1 MFTHYC
7 ISAWRNMVKNG
18 LFSLINVFGL
28 AVGLASCILILLFV
42 KAESGFDS
50 WVPQADRIV
59 RLHTAYTFPDQPEFL
74 TVRSA
79 GKMKDAIEN
88 YASNQ
93 VETATRIAPIH
104 FAVNRDKDAFAEQIM
119 FVDPS
124 FFNVFDLPFVQ
135 GDRANSF
142 SKPMDLVVTE
152 RTAIKYFGRTD
163 VVGETLTICCLEDQT
178 YSLAITGV
186 IKDFPDNSHFNL
198 DFIVQI
204 QPELFAKYPGILDT
218 YTSVNVYTYFKLL
231 PNVAIDAFQ
240 ERIYQWVNNES
251 PFSQMLVEY
260 VGTDGKAKATDN
272 VKHRVMALKNLHLD
286 AKSYSGTMGDLSP
299 MGDRKMINTFSVV
312 ALLVMVIACI
322 NFMNLATAKSSQ
334 RAKEVA
340 MRKVLGASR
349 LQVATQFLSEAI
361 ALVFISLLF
370 ALAAVELLL
379 PLYSDAIGRDIQFSL
394 LGNPLLLLGFVVLAL
409 VIGVGA
415 GAYPAVYLSRYIPG
429 DILKSSKGAESG
441 STAKVR
447 SALVVFQ
454 FSTSICLLICTA
466 VIFSQTV
473 YSNNVD
479 VGYSYK
485 NKLVLNIDAAG
496 ENKES
501 LREQL
506 LQIQGV
512 ANVVFSSEVPSQD
525 NENNTTFKLM
535 EPTETGG
542 PGQIQLLNHHAMGYG
557 FFEAYNIKP
566 IAGRLFSEEYGSDV
580 MLNSD
585 ADNPNSASVIL
596 NESAVKKYGFKSA
609 EQAIGNVLHV
619 ESWGNHY
626 LTVVGVIPDIYF
638 RSIKFSVRPTAYTL
652 NPNRLRWAT
661 VSFTTTNVPQ
671 LVTAI
676 EKVWANTVPMQPVH
690 ITFLNEMM
698 AAQYKSEQIQAKL
711 FSTFSFLAI
720 LIACLGLYGLAAFT
734 AERRAK
740 EIGIR
745 KVMGAGVRDIVIL
758 LVWQF
763 SRPVLLANLIAWPI
777 AIYAMANWLQGFTYR
792 LELYWVLPICAV
804 AGILSLIVAWLT
816 VGGNAAKVANANP
829 IKALRCE

>member
-7 ISAWRNMVKNG
+7 ISAWRNIIKNG
-18 LFSLINVFGL
+18 LFSVINIIGL
-28 AVGLASCILILLFV
+28 AVGLASCILILLYV
-42 KAESGFDS
+42 KAESGFDK
-50 WVPQADRIV
+50 WIPNADRIV
-59 RLHTAYTFPDQPEFL
+59 RLHTAYMFPDQPEFL

-79 GKMKDAIEN
+79 GKMKDAIQN

-93 VETATRIAPIH
+93 VETATRIAPLH
-104 FAVNRDKDAFAEQIM
+104 FSVRREQDAFAEQLM

-124 FFNVFDLPFVQ
+124 FFNVFDLPFTQ
-135 GDRANSF
+135 GDSSSSF

-163 VVGETLTICCLEDQT
+163 VIGETLTICCLEDKT

-198 DFIVQI
+198 DFIIQI

-218 YTSVNVYTYFKLL
+218 FTSLNVYTYFKLA
-231 PNVAIDAFQ
+231 PNVAIDDFQ
-240 ERIYQWVNNES
+240 KRIYQWVDNES
-251 PFSQMLVEY
+251 PFSEMLVEF
-260 VGTDGKAKATDN
+260 VGTDSEAKATDN
-272 VKHRVMALKNLHLD
+272 VKHRVMGLKNLHLD
-286 AKSYSGTMGDLSP
+286 AKPYAGTMGDLTP
-299 MGDRKMINTFSVV
+299 LGDRKMINTFSIV
-312 ALLVMVIACI
+312 ALLVMIIACI

-349 LQVATQFLSEAI
+349 LQVAVQFLSEAI
-361 ALVFISLLF
+361 TLVFISLLF

-379 PLYSDAIGRDIQFSL
+379 PLYSDAIGRDIEFSL
-394 LGNPLLLLGFVVLAL
+394 LSNPLLVLGFVLLAL

-415 GAYPAVYLSRYIPG
+415 GAYPAVYLSRYMPG
-429 DILKSSKGAESG
+429 DILQSSKGAESG
-441 STAKVR
+441 SSAKVR

-454 FSTSICLLICTA
+454 FSTSICLLVCTA

-479 VGYSYK
+479 VGYSYE
-485 NKLVLNIDAAG
+485 NKLTLNIDAAG

-501 LREQL
+501 LREQM
-506 LQIQGV
+506 LQVEGV
-512 ANVVFSSEVPSQD
+512 ESVVFSSEVPSQD

-535 EPTETGG
+535 EPTATGG

-557 FFEAYNIKP
+557 FFEAYNIEP
-566 IAGRLFSEEYGSDV
+566 IAGRLFSERYGSDV
-580 MLNSD
+580 MLDSD

-609 EQAIGNVLHV
+609 EEAIGNVLHV
-619 ESWGNHY
+619 ESWGNHH
-626 LTVVGVIPDIYF
+626 LTIVGVIPDIYF

-661 VSFTTTNVPQ
+661 VSYTNENVPQ
-671 LVTAI
+671 LVAAL
-676 EKVWANTVPMQPVH
+676 EQVWAKAIPMQPVN
-690 ITFLNEMM
+690 IEFLNEMM
-698 AAQYKSEQIQAKL
+698 TAQYKSEEIQAKL

-745 KVMGAGVRDIVIL
+745 KVMGARVRDIVIL

-763 SRPVLLANLIAWPI
+763 SRPVLLANVIAWPI
-777 AIYAMANWLQGFTYR
+777 AIYAMADWLQSFTYR
-792 LELYWVLPICAV
+792 LELYWMLPICIA
-804 AGILSLIVAWLT
+804 AGFLSLIVAWLT